1 MRKRKAAHSALL
13 QNLVMNS
20 LMIVGC
26 TLLVFSPTKQLF
38 FLHLPYILSC
48 LSSPKCV
55 FLLVNVIVVFLVGES
70 RLSGYNNSRR
80 SSSTSDVYDEYIRR
94 ARAQRKSITSSS
106 TPSQENLVE
115 VACEVERQIVVVDKA
130 TSLDGETGIII
141 VDDETPLVED
151 EVVESQIGSEIITS
165 GEIGSIEREISEQ
178 EEQQVLVN
186 EDAKNGEEAEEQV
199 EEKIEA
205 AVEEVEAKGGGDE
218 LNRRIEDFIARVN
231 RRRQLEIQSLVSCK
245 A

>member
-1 MRKRKAAHSALL
+1 
-13 QNLVMNS
+13 MNS

-26 TLLVFSPTKQLF
+26 TLLVYSPTKQFF

-80 SSSTSDVYDEYIRR
+80 SSSTSDFYDEYIRR

-106 TPSQENLVE
+106 
-115 VACEVERQIVVVDKA
+115 
-130 TSLDGETGIII
+130 
-141 VDDETPLVED
+141 
-151 EVVESQIGSEIITS
+151 SEIA
-165 GEIGSIEREISEQ
+165 SIESETSEQ

-186 EDAKNGEEAEEQV
+186 EDAKNGDEVEEQV

>member
-1 MRKRKAAHSALL
+1 
-13 QNLVMNS
+13 MNS

-26 TLLVFSPTKQLF
+26 TLLVYSPTKQFF

-80 SSSTSDVYDEYIRR
+80 SSSTSDFYDEYIRR
-94 ARAQRKSITSSS
+94 ARAQRK
-106 TPSQENLVE
+106 
-115 VACEVERQIVVVDKA
+115 CEIA
-130 TSLDGETGIII
+130 
-141 VDDETPLVED
+141 
-151 EVVESQIGSEIITS
+151 
-165 GEIGSIEREISEQ
+165 SIESETSEQ

-186 EDAKNGEEAEEQV
+186 EDAKNGDEVEEQV